1 MVMGTR
7 SIGKKKKKRGWDG
20 LDITL
25 ILHRSSVT
33 NEMI

>member
-7 SIGKKKKKRGWDG
+7 SIGKKKKRGWDG